1 MDQLEIEY
9 KNYAK
14 KLEDP
19 QVWSNIELSAKL
31 AKEQRQ
37 ISHKLDTFFQAQ
49 QDINNVTLLVQLAEE
64 YNDESCVSEIE
75 TELSRIEQEL
85 EELKLQTLLG
95 GKHDGANAIISL
107 HAGAGGT
114 EACDWA
120 EMLYRMYLCYSEKHG
135 FRITELNRVAGD
147 GAGIKSI
154 TFKIEGDNAY
164 GFLKAEHGVHRLVR
178 ISPFDANARRQT
190 SFTSVEVLPEIDTDT
205 AIVIRPEDLEVD
217 TFRASGAGGQHVN
230 KTESAIRITHK
241 PTGIIVACQNERS
254 QIQNREQAMKMLASK
269 LAALQEE
276 QQQNELS
283 ALKNIN
289 KSIVS
294 LSEQF
299 I

>member
-1 MDQLEIEY
+1 
-9 KNYAK
+9 
-14 KLEDP
+14 
-19 QVWSNIELSAKL
+19 
-31 AKEQRQ
+31 
-37 ISHKLDTFFQAQ
+37 
-49 QDINNVTLLVQLAEE
+49 
-64 YNDESCVSEIE
+64 
-75 TELSRIEQEL
+75 
-85 EELKLQTLLG
+85 
-95 GKHDGANAIISL
+95 
-107 HAGAGGT
+107 
-114 EACDWA
+114 
-120 EMLYRMYLCYSEKHG
+120 MYLCYSEKHG

-205 AIVIRPEDLEVD
+205 TIVIRPEDLEVD

-283 ALKNIN
+283 ALKGDAKKIEWGSQIRSYVFCPYTMVKDHRTGCETGNVQAVMNGAIDD
-289 KSIVS
+289 
-294 LSEQF
+294 F
-299 I
+299 IIAYLKTL